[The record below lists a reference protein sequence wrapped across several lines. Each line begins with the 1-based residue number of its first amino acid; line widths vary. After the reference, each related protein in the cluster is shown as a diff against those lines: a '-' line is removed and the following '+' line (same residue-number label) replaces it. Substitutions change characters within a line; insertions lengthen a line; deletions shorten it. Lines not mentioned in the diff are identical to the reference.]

1 MKKNI
6 TTKFQDFKDKEVQDF
21 NKSKEYKPLSDDI
34 LAMSKLDTGEYEPIE
49 GEISIVQVLGIV
61 DDPTE
66 IKNIE
71 KSIKENFTIDTSL
84 NLKNVKRGEIL
95 WITALLQKDNK
106 SQSLNSQTLG
116 VVKVRVVDY
125 FYGLNKLN
133 QIKKQNN

>member
-6 TTKFQDFKDKEVQDF
+6 TTKFQDFKDKEVEDF
-21 NKSKEYKPLSDDI
+21 NKSKEYKPLSNDI
-34 LAMSKLDTGEYEPIE
+34 IAMSKLDNGEFEPID
-49 GEISIVQVLGIV
+49 GEVNIVQILGIV

-95 WITALLQKDNK
+95 WLTALLQKDNK
-106 SQSLNSQTLG
+106 SQTLNSQTLG

-133 QIKKQNN
+133 QIKK

>member
-106 SQSLNSQTLG
+106 SQTLNSQTLG

-133 QIKKQNN
+133 QIKKQNL